1 VTVSAASSNET
12 MSDQTAVVSPQ
23 TPEANMLPDDKV
35 RRAHIA
41 LGEAIMAEQLQHQ
54 SQYTHPIDTAVP
66 SGSPDRT
73 TPRAQTRQDF
83 EEERKRRS
91 ARVSVSLAG
100 MCLRIVKILCPNFSR
115 YCRIR

>member
-1 VTVSAASSNET
+1 

-41 LGEAIMAEQLQHQ
+41 LSEAMMAEQLQHN
-54 SQYTHPIDTAVP
+54 SQYTHPIDTAVS

-73 TPRAQTRQDF
+73 TPRAQTRPDF
-83 EEERKRRS
+83 EEDRKRRS
-91 ARVSVSLAG
+91 VRVSLSLAG
-100 MCLRIVKILCPNFSR
+100 MCLRTGK
-115 YCRIR
+115 

>member
-1 VTVSAASSNET
+1 
-12 MSDQTAVVSPQ
+12 
-23 TPEANMLPDDKV
+23 MLLDDKV
-35 RRAHIA
+35 RRAHFA
-41 LGEAIMAEQLQHQ
+41 LVEAMMAEQLQNN

-91 ARVSVSLAG
+91 ARVSLSLAG
-100 MCLRIVKILCPNFSR
+100 MFQNT
-115 YCRIR
+115 IR